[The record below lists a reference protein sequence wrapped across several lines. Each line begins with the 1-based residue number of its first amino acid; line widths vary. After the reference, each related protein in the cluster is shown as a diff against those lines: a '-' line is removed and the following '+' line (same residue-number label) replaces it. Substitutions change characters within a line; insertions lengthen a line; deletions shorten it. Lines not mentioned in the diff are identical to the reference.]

1 MVLFSAHKK
10 LSSHLFDS
18 PSVCW
23 NLNETCKRKVK
34 MSTYK
39 RKERKFKNKLLS
51 LYKWALTNT
60 HEPHTT
66 STVST
71 VQP

>member
-39 RKERKFKNKLLS
+39 EKKES
-51 LYKWALTNT
+51 LKTNCLAC
-60 HEPHTT
+60 T
-66 STVST
+66 SGL
-71 VQP
+71 